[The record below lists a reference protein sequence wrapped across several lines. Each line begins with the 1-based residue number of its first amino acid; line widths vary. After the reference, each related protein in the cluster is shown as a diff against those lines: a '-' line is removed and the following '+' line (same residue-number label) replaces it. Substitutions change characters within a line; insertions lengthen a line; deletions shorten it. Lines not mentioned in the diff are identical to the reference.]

1 MTMSESSIDMNANY
15 ILGWTPF
22 MYACPKGYKDVVK
35 PLQKAIFSNFEWPRV
50 WIFYQCFKGPSGR
63 CSLRSLWIQKERF
76 ERKKMIILIAWK
88 TTSEMTITTS
98 SVKLIVN
105 KSQNAIHHFE
115 WRSSRWILVAVCWY
129 IQVVFLCLNGCL
141 LNSPA
146 LHFTQELHCA
156 AMII

>member
-1 MTMSESSIDMNANY
+1 MDSFMNA
-15 ILGWTPF
+15 
-22 MYACPKGYKDVVK
+22 CPNGHKDVVK

-105 KSQNAIHHFE
+105 KSQNVIHHFE
-115 WRSSRWILVAVCWY
+115 WRSSRWILVAVLVYTSGIFMPQWLPS
-129 IQVVFLCLNGCL
+129 QFSCL
-141 LNSPA
+141 A
-146 LHFTQELHCA
+146 LYARASLRSHDYLTIRQPCVQWLVA
-156 AMII
+156 GKQ